1 MSNLDCRAPNIKV
14 AKPDGLAPS
23 LFFQAY
29 SGANPVAYA
38 QLSARSEK
46 TRQSDR
52 RRSRSTGSAAPGVS
66 YCLKLIEVS
75 QHYRNQGI
83 GSALLDEVIKF
94 CKEERV
100 SSIYGEAKGEME
112 FLRKWYQGKGFDLD
126 SADNI
131 ELHINR

>member
-1 MSNLDCRAPNIKV
+1 
-14 AKPDGLAPS
+14 
-23 LFFQAY
+23 
-29 SGANPVAYA
+29 
-38 QLSARSEK
+38 
-46 TRQSDR
+46 
-52 RRSRSTGSAAPGVS
+52 
-66 YCLKLIEVS
+66 VS

-100 SSIYGEAKGEME
+100 SSIHGEAKVEME